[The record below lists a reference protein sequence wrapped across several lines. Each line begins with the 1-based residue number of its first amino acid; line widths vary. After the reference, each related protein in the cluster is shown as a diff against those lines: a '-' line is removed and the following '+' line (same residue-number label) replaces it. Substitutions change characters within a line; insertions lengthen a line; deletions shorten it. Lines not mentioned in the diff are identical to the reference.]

1 MQMEKIQPK
10 FLMMDSKG
18 ESEDKKVVAYMHGV
32 VGSGWW
38 GDITAKKTREMF
50 DKIEADEIELH
61 INSGGGDAFEG
72 VAICNYLRNH
82 SSKITVVV
90 DGLCASAASVIAMGA
105 DKVIMPSNTTM
116 MVHRAATYA
125 FGNAD
130 SLEKQAKK
138 LRDVDASLIQSY
150 KNRFNGEFFELE
162 ELLDNETYMTAEAA
176 KSYGLCDEIIDA
188 VANSV
193 DGESNENVIEEPEPT
208 DSADVA
214 VKNEANKRAQNAERS
229 MQFMNSL
236 LKSIKKS
243 EVIQNG

>member
-10 FLMMDSKG
+10 FLMMDSNG
-18 ESEDKKVVAYMHGV
+18 ESEGKKVVAYMHGV

-50 DKIEADEIELH
+50 DNIDADEIELH
-61 INSGGGDAFEG
+61 IHSGGGDAFEG
-72 VAICNYLRNH
+72 VAICNYLRSH

-130 SLEKQAKK
+130 SLEKQAKM

-162 ELLDNETYMTAEAA
+162 ELLDNETYMSAEVA
-176 KSYGLCDEIIDA
+176 KSYGFCDEIIDA

-193 DGESNENVIEEPEPT
+193 DVESNENVIEEPEQI
-208 DSADVA
+208 DSVDVA
-214 VKNEANKRAQNAERS
+214 VENEANKRAQNAERS

-243 EVIQNG
+243 EVI